1 MQIHGTNHLH
11 GAQPLHAPHRV
22 VGSQPT
28 GETFAT
34 HAADQVDISPEAR
47 LISQIHDLPEVRADR
62 VAELRAQIAAGVYET
77 EEKISI
83 ALDRLLDELA

>member
-22 VGSQPT
+22 VGSQPA

-34 HAADQVDISPEAR
+34 QGADQVDISPEAR

-77 EEKISI
+77 EEKISV

>member
-1 MQIHGTNHLH
+1 TNHLH
-11 GAQPLHAPHRV
+11 GAQPIHAPHRV
-22 VGSQPT
+22 V
-28 GETFAT
+28 ETQAAAETAVT

-77 EEKISI
+77 EEKISV
-83 ALDRLLDELA
+83 ALDRLMDELA

>member
-1 MQIHGTNHLH
+1 
-11 GAQPLHAPHRV
+11 
-22 VGSQPT
+22 VGSQPA